1 MEDLLKPDIGVMILT
16 ICNFL
21 LLAYL
26 LKRFAWKGIIGAL
39 EKREQQIASD
49 KQQAQEARADAEK
62 IKAELE
68 EKLNRLSEETS
79 QKIAQAVA
87 LGQTQREQLLAGAKE
102 EAERMLAQ
110 AREQIAAEK
119 DQALAEVRGE
129 IVRTA
134 VLAAKQVVREDI
146 DASHAQAAVE
156 RVLNEIKQK

>member
-1 MEDLLKPDIGVMILT
+1 MEDLLKPDFGVMILT

-21 LLAYL
+21 LLVYL
-26 LKRFAWKGIIGAL
+26 LKKFAWKGIIGAL

-68 EKLNRLSEETS
+68 ERLNRLSEETS

-102 EAERMLAQ
+102 ETERMLAQ
-110 AREQIAAEK
+110 AREQIEAEK
-119 DQALAEVRGE
+119 KQALADVRDE

-146 DASHAQAAVE
+146 DAAHAHAAVE
-156 RVLNEIKQK
+156 RVLNEIKDK